1 MMNVIAAFVTLQLIL
16 ISVFMYKYISYTS
29 FYSPWFSGS
38 GTKKA
43 PPALDTDAMLNALEP
58 DYFEP
63 PPNKNNNTNNAN
75 NNKATGGIEST
86 TFASFAE
93 AAESKSMELL
103 TLCLDLAEHKE
114 RCPGLYKHAVDV
126 LMYDFADLSSTFD
139 LDENEI
145 LPLLFSSVEQDK
157 YFRDAMIS
165 AIALMQNTDPF
176 DPNAPHATERA
187 SMFISYHLQWYDETA
202 RKISKYK
209 RGRIAHDQLVQE
221 IAMREEFDRRAQQEA
236 AARVSSGKSDL

>member
-1 MMNVIAAFVTLQLIL
+1 MVHTPMMNVIAAFVTLQLIL
-16 ISVFMYKYISYTS
+16 ISVFVYKYISYTS

-58 DYFEP
+58 DYLEP
-63 PPNKNNNTNNAN
+63 PPSNETNA
-75 NNKATGGIEST
+75 AAAIGVEAT
-86 TFASFAE
+86 TFASFAD
-93 AAESKSMELL
+93 AAERKSVELL
-103 TLCLDLAEHKE
+103 TLCLDLSEHKE

-139 LDENEI
+139 LDEPEI
-145 LPLLFSSVEQDK
+145 VPLLFSSVEQDK

-176 DPNAPHATERA
+176 DAAAPHATERA

-202 RKISKYK
+202 RKIAKYK
-209 RGRIAHDQLVQE
+209 RGRIAHDQLMQE
-221 IAMREEFDRRAQQEA
+221 IAAREEFDRRAEQEL
-236 AARVSSGKSDL
+236 AARQQQSKTDL